1 MSLHLDREI
10 EYLKRDVSRLGV
22 IVVENLHRAIRS
34 VLEGN
39 EELAKAAIA
48 LDSEIDELEL
58 KIEENVLK
66 LLALHQPVAFNL
78 RYLVTV
84 MKVSGELEAIG
95 GQVENIAQRALGL
108 LELRR
113 LDMPY
118 DFGAM
123 AEKVSHMMSSSLD
136 AMIQMDHSEA
146 LKIMDADEEVD
157 AMHAKVYGIV
167 KDAIRQHPERLD
179 ALIHDLSISRHL
191 ERIADHAE
199 AIAEDTIYMI
209 DGTIIRHRHKKH

>member
-1 MSLHLDREI
+1 MSLHLEREF

-34 VLEGN
+34 VQEGN
-39 EELAKAAIA
+39 EELARAAIA
-48 LDSEIDELEL
+48 LDTEIDELEL
-58 KIEENVLK
+58 KLEENVLK
-66 LLALHQPVAFNL
+66 LLALHQPVAADL
-78 RYLVTV
+78 RYLITV

-95 GQVENIAQRALGL
+95 GQVENIAQRALSL

-123 AEKVSHMMSSSLD
+123 AEKVSKMTASSLE
-136 AMIQMDHSEA
+136 AMIHMDHDTA
-146 LKIMDADEEVD
+146 LKIIDSDDEID
-157 AMHAKVYGIV
+157 QMHAKVYGIV

-179 ALIHDLSISRHL
+179 ALIHDLSISKHL

-209 DGTIIRHRHKKH
+209 DGTIIRHRHKKR

>member
-1 MSLHLDREI
+1 MSLHLEREV
-10 EYLKRDVSRLGV
+10 EALKRDISRLGV

-34 VLEGN
+34 VQEGD
-39 EELAKAAIA
+39 EELARAVIA
-48 LDSEIDELEL
+48 LDTEIDELEL

-66 LLALHQPVAFNL
+66 LFALHQPVAVDL

-84 MKVSGELEAIG
+84 LKVSGELEAIG
-95 GQVENIAQRALGL
+95 GQVENIAQRALSL

-123 AEKVSHMMSSSLD
+123 AEKVSKMTANALES
-136 AMIQMDHSEA
+136 MINKDGKTAQ
-146 LKIMDADEEVD
+146 LIIKADDEID
-157 AMHAKVYGIV
+157 QMHAKVYGII
-167 KDAIRQHPERLD
+167 KDSIRQHPERLD
-179 ALIHDLSISRHL
+179 ALIHDLSISKNL

-209 DGTIIRHRHKKH
+209 SGEIIRHRHKKH